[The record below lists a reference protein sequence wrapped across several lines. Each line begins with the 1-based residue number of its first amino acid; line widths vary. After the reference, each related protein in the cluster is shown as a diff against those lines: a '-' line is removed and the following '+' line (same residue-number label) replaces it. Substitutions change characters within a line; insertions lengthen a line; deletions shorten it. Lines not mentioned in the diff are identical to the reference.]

1 MVALFSKISVNLRW
15 AFFVRI
21 SYKYNVVG
29 NIDIDRHLSTSS
41 ITSIRLHSHL
51 IASSLDKV
59 LPCVLLT
66 NAININAPD
75 LYSSECD
82 LAWAAFLSSSVY
94 CHYLAKSG
102 ISLSALGSFSIQR
115 VQNHGHGYGCGFI
128 ICNHH
133 HHFQ

>member
-82 LAWAAFLSSSVY
+82 LAWAAFLSSSVT
-94 CHYLAKSG
+94 CTPT
-102 ISLSALGSFSIQR
+102 SLSPPFSRIGNIVIGIGQLLHPTGSEPWPWLWLWF
-115 VQNHGHGYGCGFI
+115 
-128 ICNHH
+128 HH
-133 HHFQ
+133 L